1 MSKYIRKDYYI
12 QHEHDELPTT
22 IKGSIVELK
31 ACAYFLELGYEVYR
45 NISPT
50 GKGDIIIWKKG
61 EDPIVINVKSH
72 RVASKLDEVKIVYPD
87 DDGNFVFHE
96 K

>member
-1 MSKYIRKDYYI
+1 MSKYYRKEDFV
-12 QHEHDELPTT
+12 QHDADELPTT
-22 IKGSIVELK
+22 IKGSIIELK

-61 EDPIVINVKSH
+61 EDPIIIDVKSH
-72 RVASKLDEVKIVYPD
+72 RVASKIHDVKIVYPD
-87 DDGNFVFHE
+87 DDGNFVFH
-96 K
+96 KK